1 MHYLIHPM
9 TPSPGV
15 PMHIFIQVPFL
26 YQVLPTQ
33 RDLWI
38 PHLGPSTQ
46 DCLSERKTR
55 EEGRVMGSESYTHL
69 NSVLNV
75 TPSGRMSQGE
85 KNTGITINI
94 LPWADCQ
101 CPSRQPS
108 CAINM
113 VYRAEI
119 IDKTFNYPEKEHV
132 SQIYL
137 LVLSTISSS
146 GGLSAS

>member
-1 MHYLIHPM
+1 
-9 TPSPGV
+9 
-15 PMHIFIQVPFL
+15 
-26 YQVLPTQ
+26 
-33 RDLWI
+33 
-38 PHLGPSTQ
+38 
-46 DCLSERKTR
+46 
-55 EEGRVMGSESYTHL
+55 MGSESYTHL

-85 KNTGITINI
+85 ENTGITINT

-119 IDKTFNYPEKEHV
+119 TDKTFNYLEKEHV